1 MRVKMRCFATAP
13 IRAVVGFKPGIWA
26 ASREVSARFLL
37 VFLFPAFASKFR
49 LVITVDESCND
60 ISMKIRK
67 IAAISVLVLS
77 SFAANNVAPSKAEL
91 EAMYD
96 KAFREFDATNFP
108 EALKQLDTIDA
119 RQPDL
124 AESQNLRGVIF
135 MREGIYDK
143 AEAALHEALRIDPKF
158 WNARFNLAEIPF
170 LKKDWPEARTRFQ
183 ELLSNNVSDLQG
195 EAAQLIQYKIL
206 LTYLMEGKENMVDSI
221 LAKFELSPETP
232 AVHYANAAIALQH
245 KNNKEAKDWMATA
258 EKNFTPQLN
267 KLFAESLF
275 EVGWLQ
281 KQAGQSRAALE
292 ITTPQERTAKLKA
305 FARSRFDQAQQAFQ
319 QRDIDTARKFVE
331 EADGADPN
339 QAPILTLKG
348 EIVMEQKD
356 FDGAE
361 TAFKKAA
368 KIDPKFRE
376 AQYNLAQIPFKKKDY
391 RKARDRFEALFNQ
404 TPGGDKNQASQMIKF
419 KIFMTLLLEGQ
430 DSKAQ
435 KMMEQFQFT
444 GDTPALYYAQAAWE
458 FKHNNPVKGNDW
470 IASAKKIY
478 SASLNGV
485 FADSFY
491 DLGWLQSPATGGS
504 PGPASEAA
512 AVVASAQ
519 TEASPAIEPSP
530 IPDAGAAGK
539 QAKKTEAL
547 ALVSP
552 VPNSASSAENT
563 LAAPNEGAAVA
574 SAPGITNSKQSGA
587 AGTPAMPSEIPAVAV
602 PSLSPT
608 VETPVAAASPSAS
621 VIASA
626 AVDDRRAPN
635 ATATAP
641 LTDLTGPSPA
651 SAGAAAKQPV
661 ILTASATPATAL
673 APSHITDSSK
683 PSFAETVGRFVDAR
697 VLLIAGLVLAAIAVF
712 VFVPDMRRRL
722 ANVQVYR
729 APLPASGPRF
739 ANGNGNG
746 NGNGHRSAGPNG
758 DAKTRLIGG
767 PRQVSL
773 QLKASEPSLRR
784 SVRPVGKTTRP
795 VVTAPEPAPET
806 EEVASAAPVVAH
818 EPEPV
823 HELQLAPAPVVAA
836 PEPDFAFAAVAQP
849 VIESV
854 GPVVEAVGP
863 AVEQSFEAPV
873 IEHVEP
879 EPATMRAAD
888 VLEPDIATVEEQQA
902 EVEVSLPAEIE
913 PEPAP
918 VMDWMQPAYTNGET
932 AEIIAEPSATT
943 ESFDVIPPEPMP
955 ASEFEPVA
963 QGQPVPYQMPVSMI
977 DTPEAEA
984 VPTEMEAPK
993 PEIAEPVLS
1002 SPVDTAPVEVEE
1014 HREPIIEIPYSGVSR
1029 FVSTESSILQ
1039 PTTSEIMPEPIQ
1051 IPTAPVIRTPSAGG
1065 SPHPQPGN
1073 AMQTAVQLTFSFEI
1087 ASMQLTPTFK
1097 MGALQLRPTS
1107 RIVTMRLAPSQTPQP
1122 AMNLQV
1128 TFEISKIQPAG
1139 GGLGQVRLT
1148 PSQQQ
1153 RPPMGGSPS
1162 FTVGGLQL
1170 ISNFEAAPVQLTPS
1184 QQASVLVTS
1193 AFQIATVEFSPT
1205 FDISSLVLNA
1215 NSKQVAVQLAGAGSI
1230 ESAPMFEI
1238 ANLQLGA
1245 SGEISIMQ
1253 LNLLGQGPRRAA

>member
-1 MRVKMRCFATAP
+1 
-13 IRAVVGFKPGIWA
+13 
-26 ASREVSARFLL
+26 
-37 VFLFPAFASKFR
+37 
-49 LVITVDESCND
+49 
-60 ISMKIRK
+60 MKIRK
-67 IAAISVLVLS
+67 IAAIAVLVLS

-96 KAFREFDATNFP
+96 KAFREFDANNFP
-108 EALKQLDTIDA
+108 EALKQLDAIDA

-170 LKKDWPEARTRFQ
+170 LKKEWGEARTRFQ
-183 ELLSNNVSDLQG
+183 ELLSNNSSDLQG

-232 AVHYANAAIALQH
+232 AVHYANAAIALQR
-245 KNNKEAKDWMATA
+245 KNAKEAKDWMAAA
-258 EKNFTPQLN
+258 EKNFSPQLN
-267 KLFAESLF
+267 KLFAESLY

-292 ITTPQERTAKLKA
+292 ITTPQERAAKLKA

-319 QRDIDTARKFVE
+319 QRDLGTARKFVE

-348 EIVMEQKD
+348 EILMEQKD

-361 TAFKKAA
+361 AAFKKAA
-368 KIDPKFRE
+368 KADPKFRE

-391 RKARDRFEALFNQ
+391 AKARERFEALFSQ
-404 TPGGDKNQASQMIKF
+404 TPGGDKNQAAQMIKF
-419 KIFMTLLLEGQ
+419 KIFMTFLLEGK
-430 DSKAQ
+430 DSRAQ

-470 IASAKKIY
+470 ITSAKKIY

-504 PGPASEAA
+504 PGPATEA

-530 IPDAGAAGK
+530 IPDTAGANKG
-539 QAKKTEAL
+539 AKKSETIL
-547 ALVSP
+547 ALTSP
-552 VPNSASSAENT
+552 IPSPG
-563 LAAPNEGAAVA
+563 LAGEKIAPATNEPAVV
-574 SAPGITNSKQSGA
+574 SAPATTTSKESGA
-587 AGTPAMPSEIPAVAV
+587 AGTPATPSDIPAVAI

-621 VIASA
+621 VVASA
-626 AVDDRRAPN
+626 GNVPK

-641 LTDLTGPSPA
+641 LTDRTAASPA
-651 SAGAAAKQPV
+651 AESEPV
-661 ILTASATPATAL
+661 IATASATPATAL
-673 APSHITDSSK
+673 APSRIVE
-683 PSFAETVGRFVDAR
+683 PSRPTFGETISRFMPDAR
-697 VLLIAGLVLAAIAVF
+697 VLLIGGIILGAIAVF
-712 VFVPDMRRRL
+712 VFVPDIRRRL
-722 ANVQVYR
+722 GNVQVYR
-729 APLPASGPRF
+729 APLPATGPRF
-739 ANGNGNG
+739 GNGNG
-746 NGNGHRSAGPNG
+746 NGAAGANGN
-758 DAKTRLIGG
+758 AKTRLVGG

-784 SVRPVGKTTRP
+784 SVRPVGKTGRP
-795 VVTAPEPAPET
+795 VVMPSPVMPAPTPVLAAESAVIVEEPEIEPAITPT
-806 EEVASAAPVVAH
+806 
-818 EPEPV
+818 
-823 HELQLAPAPVVAA
+823 PAVSV
-836 PEPDFAFAAVAQP
+836 PEPDLAFAAVSQP
-849 VIESV
+849 VIESAGTAVESV
-854 GPVVEAVGP
+854 GPVVEQAMSP
-863 AVEQSFEAPV
+863 FDFESAAVE
-873 IEHVEP
+873 VEP
-879 EPATMRAAD
+879 SPVTETAI
-888 VLEPDIATVEEQQA
+888 EPDIAPLIDWT
-902 EVEVSLPAEIE
+902 
-913 PEPAP
+913 PAP
-918 VMDWMQPAYTNGET
+918 HSNGE
-932 AEIIAEPSATT
+932 IAESLVEAELTNESSDVTPS
-943 ESFDVIPPEPMP
+943 EPTP
-955 ASEFEPVA
+955 VTEFEPVA

-977 DTPEAEA
+977 DAPSAEA
-984 VPTEMEAPK
+984 VSAEAASPLTDAAESPAFVTETPV
-993 PEIAEPVLS
+993 AEV
-1002 SPVDTAPVEVEE
+1002 VDR
-1014 HREPIIEIPYSGVSR
+1014 HEPIIEVRSAPSGIVSI
-1029 FVSTESSILQ
+1029 EPSILQ
-1039 PTTSEIMPEPIQ
+1039 PTTPEIMPEPIQ
-1051 IPTAPVIRTPSAGG
+1051 IPTAPVIRTSSPGG
-1065 SPHPQPGN
+1065 SPQPAS

-1107 RIVTMRLAPSQTPQP
+1107 RIVTMRLAPSQQPQP

-1128 TFEISKIQPAG
+1128 TFEISKIQPSG
-1139 GGLGQVRLT
+1139 GGLGQVKLT

-1153 RPPMGGSPS
+1153 RPTISGSPS

-1193 AFQIATVEFSPT
+1193 SFQIATVEFSPT
-1205 FDISSLVLNA
+1205 FDISSIVLNA

-1253 LNLLGQGPRRAA
+1253 LNLLGQGGGRRAA